1 MRGGTSGTISTPKL
15 LLRPLLPGDAADI
28 HAIVSNWNVARMLET
43 VPWPYTLDDATE
55 FIAHA
60 RKRIDEGDE
69 VHFAI
74 IPKDESVSGLISLVD
89 LKRQPRVGFF
99 LAEEVWGKGLMSDA
113 LRALC
118 SLAFDRLHIETMVSG
133 VFDDNPGSLRVHE
146 KCGFQTT
153 GRTRQMC
160 LPRGELLNR
169 IDLELTTHQRDL

>member
-1 MRGGTSGTISTPKL
+1 MRAGSSGTISTPKL
-15 LLRPLLPGDAADI
+15 LLRPLLPGDAADL

-43 VPWPYTLDDATE
+43 VPWPYTLDDATA

-60 RKRIDEGDE
+60 RMRTDEGDE
-69 VHFAI
+69 MHFAI
-74 IPKDESVSGLISLVD
+74 IPKSESVSGLISLVD
-89 LKRQPRVGFF
+89 LKQRPRVGFF

-146 KCGFQTT
+146 KCGFQTI
-153 GRTRQMC
+153 GRTRQLC

-169 IDLELTTHQRDL
+169 IDLELTMRQRDC